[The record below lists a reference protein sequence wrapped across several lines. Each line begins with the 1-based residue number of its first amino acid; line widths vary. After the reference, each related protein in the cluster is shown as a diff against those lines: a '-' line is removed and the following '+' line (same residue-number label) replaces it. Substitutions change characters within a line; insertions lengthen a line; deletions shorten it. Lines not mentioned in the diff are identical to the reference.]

1 MVRKRNLEEQASH
14 ENRKDQPYKLCAL
27 CHSLGGAVMLIS
39 LWIAGTYVPTL
50 IPDWLAFELLHA
62 SVVLEKLFL
71 TVARNYSYNSL

>member
-50 IPDWLAFELLHA
+50 ISDWLAFELLHA